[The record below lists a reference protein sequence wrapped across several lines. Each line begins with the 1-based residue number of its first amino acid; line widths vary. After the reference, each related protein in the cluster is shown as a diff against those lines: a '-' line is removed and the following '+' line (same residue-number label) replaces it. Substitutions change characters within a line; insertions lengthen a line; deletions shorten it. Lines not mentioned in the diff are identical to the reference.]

1 MRLVFLG
8 MPFGMTL
15 TKDSAGRAEVTKVV
29 SGGQA
34 QGLGVEVGDEV
45 IGIGSLWMNGYDEV
59 MAEIMKKQFPLT
71 IVFRRHAQE
80 SFRQYRVCNFII
92 ISSSYDNFHYSTA
105 HQKLRIAAPPYCSK
119 KNARHLAKKQ
129 TLGMK

>member
-1 MRLVFLG
+1 MRLVFVG

-15 TKDSAGRAEVTKVV
+15 TKDAVGRAEVTKLV

-34 QGLGVEVGDEV
+34 QGLGVEIGDEV

-59 MAEIMKKQFPLT
+59 MTEIMKKQFPMT

-80 SFRQYRVCNFII
+80 SFRQYRVNNMNF
-92 ISSSYDNFHYSTA
+92 S
-105 HQKLRIAAPPYCSK
+105 
-119 KNARHLAKKQ
+119 
-129 TLGMK
+129 